1 MPFCYN
7 RRMKREIHVGDVGI
21 GGNHPVS
28 IQSMT
33 STPTTDIQASL
44 AQIQALKNAGCQII
58 RVAVPDSPSLNAFR
72 RIVRKSPL
80 PVIADIHFDAG
91 LALKSIDAGARGIR
105 INPGNIGGKK
115 NLREIIRLANQRSIP
130 IRIGVNTGSIEKKY
144 RGTNYSRVE
153 ALVNSALDFIGFF
166 EDNDFFNMKISIK
179 SSDVRE
185 TIQAYRLLDKKC
197 DYPLHLGI
205 TEAGTLFPGTVK
217 SAIGI
222 GSLLADGIGN
232 TIRVSLTDSPL
243 QEIRVAKEILN
254 ALGLR
259 KDHIELISCPTCS
272 RTTVDLIAIVEEVE
286 KQIAGLKPGRR
297 IKVAVMGCEVNGPG
311 EAMDADIGLA
321 FSKNYGYIFQN
332 GTLREK
338 LPPNQARDRLVEL
351 IQQLIK
357 P

>member
-1 MPFCYN
+1 M
-7 RRMKREIHVGDVGI
+7 GDVGI

-44 AQIQALKNAGCQII
+44 AQIQALKNAGCQIV
-58 RVAVPDSPSLNAFR
+58 RVAVPNIASLDPFR
-72 RIVRKSPL
+72 QITQKSAL
-80 PVIADIHFDAG
+80 PIIADIHFDAS
-91 LALKSIDAGARGIR
+91 LALKSIDSGARGIR
-105 INPGNIGGKK
+105 INPGNIGSKDK
-115 NLREIIRLANQRSIP
+115 LKSIIKLANQKSIP
-130 IRIGVNTGSIEKKY
+130 IRIGVNAGSLEKKM
-144 RGTNYSRVE
+144 RKSVVSRAE
-153 ALVNSALDFIGFF
+153 AMVDSALDFIKFF
-166 EDNDFFNMKISIK
+166 EDNEFFNMKISIK
-179 SSDVRE
+179 SSDVLQ

-205 TEAGTLFPGTVK
+205 TEAGTLSRGTIK

-243 QEIRVAKEILN
+243 QEVRVAKEILN

-259 KDHIELISCPTCS
+259 DNHIELISCPTCS
-272 RTTVDLIAIVEEVE
+272 RTTVDLIAIVDEVE
-286 KQIAGLKPGRR
+286 KKIAGLKPDKR

-321 FSKNYGYIFQN
+321 FSKNHGYIFKN
-332 GTLREK
+332 GKMTEK
-338 LPPNQARDRLVEL
+338 IKPENVSNRLLEL
-351 IQQLIK
+351 IQHMIK
-357 P
+357 S